1 MDIEAKRRSKK
12 KPLNQQRRMKQML
25 EKEETKQRGKMPPPT
40 KRHKDKRREK
50 RQDTKRKMRDYTSMD
65 RNYIANE
72 LLKAAKEMM
81 AHNLVGHSRSAAS
94 AKAIGKYFKL
104 EKHLK
109 QNGDREG
116 LSLLEDLADA
126 LRL

>member
-1 MDIEAKRRSKK
+1 MDIEAKRSGK
-12 KPLNQQRRMKQML
+12 KPLNQSRRMKQMM
-25 EKEETKQRGKMPPPT
+25 EKEETKQRGQMPPPT
-40 KRHKDKRREK
+40 VRHKDKRREK
-50 RQDTKRKMRDYTSMD
+50 RQDTKRKLKDYTGSE
-65 RNYIANE
+65 RQQVAAE
-72 LLKAAKEMM
+72 LTALAREM
-81 AHNLVGHSRSAAS
+81 VGHSRSAAS

-109 QNGDREG
+109 QNGDHEG